1 MASTPLGT
9 ESVEKAAA
17 GRGPRPSRVSSARR
31 RTDRLV
37 GTSRSI
43 QRAVEQIAV
52 ASRGRFP
59 VWIQGEEGIERELIA
74 RLVHNQSEWVTNGFF
89 ALDAAVVPEALLR
102 RELFGCEAGAIPAL
116 PGEYDGAFART
127 RGGTVLIEHIEAVP
141 KDVQQAIAAALDS
154 EEYHRAGSGP
164 PLPLECRVIASS
176 AMGIEELSAESAL
189 LPELS
194 ERLRLLVIRVPPLR
208 DRREDI
214 IPLAAHLLSLVRSE
228 YEHEVGQS
236 CQVRSFSREALDR
249 LRSYAWPGNERELRE
264 QIRAAVRLA
273 RGDELG
279 PEDLLLSWE
288 WSEDI
293 PAFRDAKRAFEHEY
307 VTRVLR
313 ICRGNISRAARIAKK
328 DRKDFYDVMRRN
340 SINPQD
346 FRH

>member
-9 ESVEKAAA
+9 ESSESAAT
-17 GRGPRPSRVSSARR
+17 RHPRPSRVSSARR
-31 RTDRLV
+31 RADRLV

-59 VWIQGEEGIERELIA
+59 VWIQGEEGIERDLLA

-102 RELFGCEAGAIPAL
+102 RELFGCEASAIPSL

-127 RGGTVLIEHIEAVP
+127 RGGTVLIDHIEAMP
-141 KDVQQAIAAALDS
+141 KDVQQLIAAALGG
-154 EEYHRAGSGP
+154 EEYRRVGSNIA
-164 PLPLECRVIASS
+164 LPLECRVIAASATSS
-176 AMGIEELSAESAL
+176 DELPAESAL

-194 ERLRLLVIRVPPLR
+194 ERLRLLVIRMPPLR
-208 DRREDI
+208 ERREDI
-214 IPLAAHLLSLVRSE
+214 IPLAAHMLSLVRAE
-228 YEHEVGQS
+228 FEHEFGQS
-236 CQVRSFSREALDR
+236 CEVRSFSREALER
-249 LRSYAWPGNERELRE
+249 LRAYGWPGNERELCE
-264 QIRAAVRLA
+264 QIRAAVRLV

-288 WSEDI
+288 SSENI

-346 FRH
+346 FRR

>member
-1 MASTPLGT
+1 
-9 ESVEKAAA
+9 
-17 GRGPRPSRVSSARR
+17 
-31 RTDRLV
+31 V
-37 GTSRSI
+37 GSSRSI

-102 RELFGCEAGAIPAL
+102 RELFGCDAGAIPTL

-127 RGGTVLIEHIEAVP
+127 RGGTVLIEHIEQVP
-141 KDVQQAIAAALDS
+141 KDIQQVIATALES
-154 EEYHRAGSGP
+154 EEYSREGAAAK
-164 PLPLECRVIASS
+164 LPLECRVVASS
-176 AMGIEELSAESAL
+176 ALSIEELSAESAL

-194 ERLRLLVIRVPPLR
+194 ERLRLLVIRIPPLR

-214 IPLAAHLLSLVRSE
+214 IPLAAHVLSIVRSE
-228 YEHEVGQS
+228 FEHESGQT
-236 CQVRSFSREALDR
+236 CPVRSFSREALDR
-249 LRSYAWPGNERELRE
+249 LRSYGWPGNERQLGE
-264 QIRAAVRLA
+264 QIRSAVRLA

-279 PEDLLLSWE
+279 AEDLLLSWE
-288 WSEDI
+288 SSEDI
-293 PAFRDAKRAFEHEY
+293 PAFRDAKRSFEHEY

-346 FRH
+346 FRQ

>member
-1 MASTPLGT
+1 
-9 ESVEKAAA
+9 
-17 GRGPRPSRVSSARR
+17 
-31 RTDRLV
+31 V

-59 VWIQGEEGIERELIA
+59 VWIQGEEGVERDLLA

-89 ALDAAVVPEALLR
+89 GLDAGVVPEALLR
-102 RELFGCEAGAIPAL
+102 RELFGSEPAAIPSL
-116 PGEYDGAFART
+116 PGEYDGAFARM
-127 RGGTVLIEHIEAVP
+127 RGGTVLIDHIEAVP
-141 KDVQQAIAAALDS
+141 KDVQQTLAAALDS
-154 EEYHRAGSGP
+154 EEYRRVGSST
-164 PLPLECRVIASS
+164 PLPLECRVIAAS
-176 AMGIEELSAESAL
+176 AIGVDDLSAESAL

-194 ERLRLLVIRVPPLR
+194 ERLRLLVIRMPALR
-208 DRREDI
+208 ERREDI
-214 IPLAAHLLSLVRSE
+214 IPLAAHMLSLVRAE
-228 YEHEVGQS
+228 YEHEFGQS
-236 CQVRSFSREALDR
+236 CEVRSFNRDALER
-249 LRSYAWPGNERELRE
+249 LRAYGWPGNERELRE

-273 RGDELG
+273 RSDELG

-288 WSEDI
+288 SSENI

-346 FRH
+346 FRR

>member
-1 MASTPLGT
+1 MASTPLGS
-9 ESVEKAAA
+9 ESTDKAAK
-17 GRGPRPSRVSSARR
+17 RRPRPSRVSSARR
-31 RTDRLV
+31 RTYRLV

-59 VWIQGEEGIERELIA
+59 VWIQGEEGIERDLIA
-74 RLVHNQSEWVTNGFF
+74 RLIHNQSEWVTNGFF

-102 RELFGCEAGAIPAL
+102 RELFGSDASAIPSL

-141 KDVQQAIAAALDS
+141 KEIQQTLAAALDA
-154 EEYHRAGSGP
+154 EEYRRVGSNQA
-164 PLPLECRVIASS
+164 LPLECRVVASS
-176 AMGIEELSAESAL
+176 ASAVEDLSAESAL

-194 ERLRLLVIRVPPLR
+194 ERLRLLVIRIPPLR
-208 DRREDI
+208 ERREDI
-214 IPLAAHLLSLVRSE
+214 IALAAHLLSLVRSE
-228 YEHEVGQS
+228 YEHEFGQA
-236 CQVRSFSREALDR
+236 CEVRTFTRDALER
-249 LRSYAWPGNERELRE
+249 LRAYGWPGNERELRE

-279 PEDLLLSWE
+279 PEDLLLAWE
-288 WSEDI
+288 SSENI

-346 FRH
+346 FRR